1 MMMLNQK
8 TSFEQYVLG
17 MVLALS
23 LCNCELGKHQIP
35 AQRMNATA
43 ENWSSQNGQLFWS
56 GQPFSGYR
64 YALYSPR
71 DTAEMIPFW
80 HGKEEGVARYWHPNG
95 RLREKRFFKQGKRE
109 GTHYGWWEDGKPS
122 FVYHFKADLH
132 QGLAH
137 TWHSNGKSA
146 SIFNYTQGQEDG
158 QQQAWYDNGVLR
170 LNYVAR
176 NGRQYGLTG
185 VKNCATVWDAT
196 VGEFKEKPE

>member
-1 MMMLNQK
+1 MMILIK
-8 TSFEQYVLG
+8 KISAIQYVIG
-17 MVLALS
+17 MVLALLLAS
-23 LCNCELGKHQIP
+23 CEKGKHHLP
-35 AQRMNATA
+35 AQKVDAAA
-43 ENWSSQNGQLFWS
+43 EQWSSKAGQLFWR

-71 DTAEMIPFW
+71 DTSEMIPFW
-80 HGKEEGVARYWHPNG
+80 RGKEEGVARYWHPNG

-109 GTHYGWWEDGKPS
+109 SIHYGWWENGKPS
-122 FVYHFKADLH
+122 FVYHFNADLH

-137 TWHSNGKSA
+137 TWHSNGLMA
-146 SIFNYTQGQEDG
+146 SSFNYTQGQEDG
-158 QQQAWYDNGVLR
+158 QQKAWYDNGVLR